1 MNNVDEKPGV
11 RYKAM
16 VESIEPLK
24 LQVLPPAVF
33 KEFAAAT
40 PHEIHGAAVRN
51 TEQGIVIVLNI
62 GNERRILGQYRGGI
76 RFFRSFDGAAAV
88 LRQHGV
94 LQWTADATGWIPRTL
109 EAKERSSTG

>member
-1 MNNVDEKPGV
+1 
-11 RYKAM
+11 M

-51 TEQGIVIVLNI
+51 THI